1 MSQHESTDRYIAA
14 REAGDQETADGVVA
28 EVTDRYVTGA
38 TDGTEHAELYYA
50 TLGLPL
56 PADYGR

>member
-14 REAGDQETADGVVA
+14 REAGDQHTADGVVT
-28 EVTDRYVTGA
+28 EVTARYVTGE
-38 TDGTEHAELYYA
+38 TDGTEHAEVYYA

-56 PADYGR
+56 SANYGR